1 MVLPRPRVPVGERFE
16 QQPGRLAASE
26 KAEAEDG
33 DDALRLRFTGVEF
46 FQPPHDFARPLGC
59 RARLRLNDS
68 DDIYLVFLGKE
79 AAGHQPEHG
88 DREHTSELQSLMR
101 ISDAAFLLKKK
112 KPP

>member
-1 MVLPRPRVPVGERFE
+1 MRSSDWSSDVCSSDLRPLVPVGERCE

-68 DDIYLVFLGKE
+68 DDISLVFLGKE
-79 AAGHQPEHG
+79 EIGRASC
-88 DREHTSELQSLMR
+88 RERVCQYV
-101 ISDAAFLLKKK
+101 
-112 KPP
+112 